1 MCRNFVKVT
10 LLKKYLCAKNDKVLV
25 CINVLISWAQLSPSS
40 TCYGHKFEQFQYLP
54 ENGNKNKSMFLLYV
68 VLLPALSPSVSRR

>member
-25 CINVLISWAQLSPSS
+25 CINVLISWAQLGLSS

-68 VLLPALSPSVSRR
+68 VVFNALND